1 MKSKFFLFAAGE
13 GQARPTGAA
22 VHPSMHGCSVHPTR
36 STRCRFSCFASE
48 DVHDIPEARRAAMNV
63 LLVDD
68 ISDMGKTFASMK
80 RCLEALHF
88 KRVNTAEL
96 VLKAC
101 TIFVPDFL
109 AENDPSQDW
118 IVFPWEFSS

>member
-1 MKSKFFLFAAGE
+1 
-13 GQARPTGAA
+13 
-22 VHPSMHGCSVHPTR
+22 
-36 STRCRFSCFASE
+36 
-48 DVHDIPEARRAAMNV
+48 VHDIPEARRAAMNV

-118 IVFPWEFSS
+118 IVFSWESSW